1 MGEIPYGGLKS
12 DKVHKVTSDRG
23 TDDSWQWHK
32 NRDCVIC
39 GIASNNELRNL
50 MLTSST
56 SDLVEDFTEF
66 IAFPRDPH
74 QLISILQ
81 YCQSRDGYISRET
94 VKRIADYLDISEAHV
109 YGVASFYTQF
119 RFEKPGDH
127 QIRICLGTAC
137 HVQGG
142 EILAEEIQKIIGIGP
157 GEISQNHKF
166 EFHKVA
172 CLGCCAQAP
181 VVEVDGRIYGKMTR
195 AKLQKV
201 LRSYESV

>member
-1 MGEIPYGGLKS
+1 MLKS
-12 DKVHKVTSDRG
+12 
-23 TDDSWQWHK
+23 
-32 NRDCVIC
+32 
-39 GIASNNELRNL
+39 
-50 MLTSST
+50 ST
-56 SDLVEDFTEF
+56 PGLEEDFVDLTTFSRE
-66 IAFPRDPH
+66 PH

-81 YCQSRDGYISRET
+81 YCQSYSGYISTET
-94 VKRIADYLDISEAHV
+94 VKQIADYLDISEAHV

-142 EILAEEIQKIIGIGP
+142 ELLSQEIQKITGIQP
-157 GEISQNHKF
+157 GEISQDHKF
-166 EFHKVA
+166 EFHEVA

-195 AKLQKV
+195 KKLPKV
-201 LRSYESV
+201 LRDYESI